1 MIKNLLTIVLLFVF
15 LSGQS
20 QVNDYFDDI
29 KKTFDK
35 KNQKDLSKI
44 SKEIIKAQSL
54 EGAAQQAFVSGDF
67 KKALSKSKKIS
78 EIYKKNYRELFL
90 IYKGKLNK
98 LTKEIEGKNKTYIAD
113 LIQKAKK
120 SYSEAISQRHLA
132 NKEKDSKTAYELY
145 KSAHQNEV
153 DAIGFQSS
161 SFGIINGWIKE
172 EIEVVEEENYSL
184 ENNFDN
190 SATENFQVKQFSND
204 EASKPENYSFNKEKQ
219 IEQNLFSE
227 EELIV
232 NSTEDNNSNISGKI
246 NDSGGNTI
254 EVNTGYVNS
263 DNNYNFGNSNSS
275 GYSSSNNQSN
285 YSSGGTEFRI
295 QIGTSILPANESQI
309 SRLNSTNLAVNT
321 YKSKVYYKYT
331 IGNFASFEEAKNY
344 KNAYGLSKT
353 YITKYE
359 NGREVKFYMGDSQ

>member
-132 NKEKDSKTAYELY
+132 NKEKDNKTVYELY

-232 NSTEDNNSNISGKI
+232 NSTEDNNSNISGKV

-254 EVNTGYVNS
+254 EVNT
-263 DNNYNFGNSNSS
+263 

-309 SRLNSTNLAVNT
+309 SRLNSTNVAVNT

-344 KNAYGLSKT
+344 KDAYGLSKT